1 MLDAAAL
8 APAPRAGVTTPGWL
22 RRAMAAVVLLACLVA
37 GVSLWAAAS
46 IQETAQTIGRD
57 AEPSVA
63 LALRMAA
70 TLNDMNAT
78 ALADSLA
85 DNGAATGT
93 SLRFRQDA
101 LDLSSDFVQAARNI
115 TYGEAEAAPLR
126 ALQRWVP
133 AYQEAVAEARTA
145 GVGDAWLTARR
156 VQWASRVNRDFAA
169 PEAEALAQAN
179 AAVLEARYAAYR
191 SGSLLLGGAALLAS
205 ALLVLALAVVQVWLA
220 GRVRRIVNPLLAG
233 ATAVAALAGLW
244 FGLATLAERSD
255 LQAAKADAY
264 DSLHV
269 LFQAKDAANAL
280 RADMSMWLLDPAARA
295 ASQARMEASE
305 RALVATDLGDERRLR
320 ELQGQM
326 AQALSAERAG
336 QAGQAR
342 AAAPHLGGL
351 LGTELDN
358 VTFGAAERQPAT
370 DSFDRLLDA
379 RALIRAVQAQAAQE
393 EQRSRSHAMAAQ
405 RWLSA
410 APGGGTAAFEALQGT
425 LDRTVEVNQSEFDRR
440 VGSALGTARLMPF
453 VTVGALVLTVLLAMG
468 GLWQRLREYR

>member
-1 MLDAAAL
+1 MFDAV

-22 RRAMAAVVLLACLVA
+22 RRAMAAIVLLATLAA

-46 IQETAQTIGRD
+46 IRDTVQTIGRD

-70 TLNDMNAT
+70 TLGDMNAA
-78 ALADSLA
+78 ALADSLT
-85 DNGAATGT
+85 DGGATTGT
-93 SLRFRQDA
+93 SARFRQDA
-101 LDLSSDFVQAARNI
+101 LDLSSDSVEAARNI

-126 ALQRWVP
+126 GLQRWVL

-145 GVGDAWLTARR
+145 GAGDAWLTARR

-169 PEAEALAQAN
+169 PEAEELAQAN

-191 SGSLLLGGAALLAS
+191 SDSLLIGGAAFVAF
-205 ALLVLALAVVQVWLA
+205 ALLVVLLVAIQVWLA

-244 FGLATLAERSD
+244 FGLATLTERAD
-255 LQAAKADAY
+255 LRAAKADAY

-269 LFQAKDAANAL
+269 LFQAKGAANAV
-280 RADMSMWLLDPAARA
+280 RADMSMWLLDPATRA
-295 ASQARMEASE
+295 DSQARMEASVH
-305 RALVATDLGDERRLR
+305 ALVGTDLGDDGRLR
-320 ELQGQM
+320 ELRGQM

-336 QAGQAR
+336 QAGQAL
-342 AAAPHLGGL
+342 AVAPHLGGL

-358 VTFGAAERQPAT
+358 VTFGVAERQPAT

-379 RALIRAVQAQAAQE
+379 WALIRAVQAQAAQE
-393 EQRSRSHAMAAQ
+393 EQRSRSHATTAQ

-410 APGGGTAAFEALQGT
+410 SPGGGAAAFEALQGA
-425 LDRTVEVNQSEFDRR
+425 LDRTTGVNQSEFDRR

-453 VTVGALVLTVLLAMG
+453 VTVGALVLTVLLATG